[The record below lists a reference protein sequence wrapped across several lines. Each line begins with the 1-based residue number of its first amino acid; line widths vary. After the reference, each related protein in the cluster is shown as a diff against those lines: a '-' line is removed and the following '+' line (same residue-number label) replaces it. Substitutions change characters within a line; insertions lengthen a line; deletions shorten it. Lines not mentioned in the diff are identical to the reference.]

1 MTENKK
7 CLICSS
13 QLLKPIYENTLL
25 KCENCSFITANLN
38 IGKLDFSTIYD
49 ESYFKGSEYLNYP
62 LEKSIIQK
70 NFTKRLKVISGK
82 IDKNDVSNV
91 LEIGCAYGF
100 FGELIKK
107 HYPGIPYTGID
118 ISNDAIDYG
127 KKKLGLN
134 LRSVD
139 YLDFK
144 TNKPFSDIY
153 LWDVIEH
160 LPEPDK
166 VIAKASSELQKNG
179 RLILTTGDIDSFL
192 AKIQK
197 KKWRLIHPPTHLHYF
212 SKKTIIR
219 LLEKNNFE
227 VISISYPPILR
238 SLKQSW
244 YSLFLLDKKQNNI
257 SKKIFQIL
265 PDLNIRINT
274 FDIMMVIA
282 IKKQ

>member
-1 MTENKK
+1 T
-7 CLICSS
+7 
-13 QLLKPIYENTLL
+13 
-25 KCENCSFITANLN
+25 
-38 IGKLDFSTIYD
+38 
-49 ESYFKGSEYLNYP
+49 
-62 LEKSIIQK
+62 
-70 NFTKRLKVISGK
+70 RK

-107 HYPGIPYTGID
+107 HFPGIQYTGID

-134 LRSVD
+134 LHSVD
-139 YLDFK
+139 YLNFK
-144 TNKPFSDIY
+144 TNKEFSDIY

-179 RLILTTGDIDSFL
+179 RLILTTGDIDSYL
-192 AKIQK
+192 ARFK
-197 KKWRLIHPPTHLHYF
+197 KRKWRLIHPPTHLHYF
-212 SKKTIIR
+212 SKKTITK
-219 LLEKNNFE
+219 LLAKNNFQ
-227 VISISYPPILR
+227 VISIHYPSILR

-244 YSLFLLDKKQNNI
+244 YSLFLLDEKQNTI

-282 IKKQ
+282 IKK